1 MTTSLQQPIS
11 PLPIAADSQTR
22 AGNYFVANYPP
33 FSFWSSERCNDHND
47 SLQHLADPSTPLGL
61 YVHIPYCRKR
71 CHFCY
76 FKVYTDANARQIED
90 YSRALAH
97 ELQLYAAAPFVGDR
111 KVQFVYFGGGTP
123 SYLSVNQLKGLFGQL
138 QQTLSWKDAT
148 EVTFECEPGTLT
160 QNKLQALKQMG
171 VTRLSLGVENFDD
184 RVLKANNRAHLS
196 KQVYAAYEWSRRAEF
211 AQINID
217 LISGMLEET
226 QDNWIS
232 NVQKTIELAPD
243 CVTIYQMEI
252 PYNTTIYQEM
262 ATRNKAMA
270 PVADWDT
277 KRRWVKYAFECLEQ
291 AGYTVTSAYTAVK
304 DAAATDFI
312 YRDSLWQGADLVGL
326 GVASFG
332 HINRTHYQNHKD
344 IAPYIERVQNDD
356 LPVHRALATTDEEA
370 MIRELVLQLKLG
382 RVNVDYFRDKFR
394 VDILAH
400 FAPQIVK
407 YEQAG
412 FVRRVDGHLQLTRDA
427 LLQVDLM
434 LHEFFLPQHQSSRY
448 T

>member
-1 MTTSLQQPIS
+1 MTTALNQPIA
-11 PLPIAADSQTR
+11 PLPIATDKQTK

-33 FSFWSSERCNDHND
+33 FSFWSSERRNEHHE
-47 SLQHLADPSTPLGL
+47 SLQQDGDPSGPLGL

-76 FKVYTDANARQIED
+76 FKVYTDANAKQIEA
-90 YSRALAH
+90 YTAALAS
-97 ELQLYAAAPFVGDR
+97 ELQLYAKAPFIGNR
-111 KVQFVYFGGGTP
+111 HLQFVYFGGGTP
-123 SYLSVNQLKGLFGQL
+123 SYLSVSQLNGLFEQL
-138 QQTLSWKDAT
+138 QQILSWNNAT

-160 QNKLQALKQMG
+160 QNKLHALKKLG
-171 VTRLSLGVENFDD
+171 VTRLSLGIENFNDH
-184 RVLKANNRAHLS
+184 VLKANNRAHLS
-196 KQVYAAYEWSRRAEF
+196 KQVLAAYDWSRNAGF

-217 LISGMLEET
+217 LIAGMLEET
-226 QDNWIS
+226 QENWID
-232 NVQKTIELAPD
+232 NVHKTIDLAPD

-262 ATRNKAMA
+262 ANQNKLQA

-304 DAAATDFI
+304 DAATSFI
-312 YRDSLWQGADLVGL
+312 YRDRLWQGADLIGL

-344 IAPYIERVQNDD
+344 IDPYIEMLQNNE
-356 LPVHRALATTDEEA
+356 LPVYRALATTDEEA

-382 RVNVDYFRDKFR
+382 RINVDYFRAKFR
-394 VDILAH
+394 VDILER
-400 FAPQIVK
+400 FASQVSK
-407 YEQAG
+407 YQKAG
-412 FVRRVDGHLQLTRDA
+412 FIERNNDHLLLTRDA
-427 LLQVDLM
+427 LLQVDIM